1 MPWQT
6 ITISND
12 EASGLIKGFSSVS
25 RFLVDTTLGPGFAS
39 ALRRLGYNAT
49 DVFSLKLDSRTKEDV
64 YAAAVSQERILLTQD
79 RSFLDD
85 RRFSLNRNPG
95 IVVLPPNNNDALV
108 SALMTAL
115 SLVVKGLS
123 VRDGVK
129 ILVGE
134 DGRLT
139 ATSYNRATSVEE
151 RTHYKLRMAGPPLIW
166 RQAVNG

>member
-12 EASGLIKGFSSVS
+12 EASGLIRGFSNVS
-25 RFLVDTTLGPGFAS
+25 RFLVDATLGPGFAP

-49 DVFSLKLDSRTKEDV
+49 DVFALKLDSRTKEDV
-64 YAAAVSQERILLTQD
+64 YAAAVSQDRILITQD
-79 RSFLDD
+79 RAFLDD
-85 RRFSLNRNPG
+85 RRFPLNRNPI

-108 SALMTAL
+108 SALMTTL
-115 SLVVKGLS
+115 SLVVKGLNLC
-123 VRDGVK
+123 DGVK

-166 RQAVNG
+166 RRAVCE